1 MATSPAHET
10 LIKNLVKEKGKD
22 CFRRL
27 GAGAGIAAKLSS
39 DAQRGIRGDDADVR
53 RRKEA
58 FGDNA
63 YPKPKPKTFL
73 GHFLDAL
80 SDIFL
85 VALLVCAAVSTG
97 FGIKE
102 HGLKDGWYDGVG
114 IFLAVFLVSSVSAAG
129 SYTQAKQAD
138 KLARESANIAV
149 NVVRAGRRHDVSMFD
164 VVVGDVVILKI
175 GDAVPADGVFLE
187 GYGLQVDESGMTG
200 EPTGIDVDAENN
212 PFLAA
217 GANVMHGRGRML
229 VTAVGT
235 DTVLGELMNAGE
247 NAADD
252 PVPLQERLER
262 LTTTIGNIG
271 VAVSLVSFTLLAA
284 RHLTGSGTG
293 KTPPLLE
300 KGVPL
305 AVTLMVTFSMR
316 RVVKENAMVHRLS
329 VLETMG
335 SVTAIC
341 ADKTGT
347 LTLNQMEVTEFW
359 VGTRRP
365 GAATA
370 IAGGIVT
377 LLRQGAGLNTTGS
390 VYWPDNVSPPEISGS
405 PTEKAL
411 LSWAVTYLS
420 MDAATFKNSGKVLH
434 LEVFD
439 SAKEHSRAKTMD
451 NTTGALVVHYK
462 GAAEV
467 VLANCSMYVDMHG
480 ASRELGVEHMK
491 KIDKVI
497 NDMAVGGLHCMAF
510 AYKPIDDEGVGLTLL
525 GLLGLKDRCRPDVK
539 FAVEACRKAGVGVK
553 MVTTDNPLMARAIAM
568 ECGIL
573 SSNDSDG
580 IVIAG
585 HVFRAMPTVRQLEM
599 VDRIR
604 VVASSRPL
612 DKLLVVKRLKQKGH
626 VVAVTTGAGANDA
639 PAVNEADVVL
649 TMSIKGADLAAK
661 DTIILNDK
669 FHTVVTA
676 TRLGRCVYSNFQ
688 NFIQFNL
695 TVNAAALVVNLVS
708 TATTGNT
715 SLTTV
720 HLLWANLVIGT
731 MSALALAVDKPAD
744 AVMERPPIARTAPLI
759 SNAMWRNLAAQ
770 VAFQIAVLLALQY
783 LGRAVFGTDDKAN
796 GTMIFNVFVLCQVF
810 NEFNVRDMER
820 KNVLAG
826 VLGKN
831 KMFLVVVAATL
842 VLQVLTVE
850 ALTKFA
856 GTERLSLGQWGV
868 CVAIA
873 AVSWPVGWAVKF
885 IPMTA

>member
-1 MATSPAHET
+1 
-10 LIKNLVKEKGKD
+10 
-22 CFRRL
+22 
-27 GAGAGIAAKLSS
+27 
-39 DAQRGIRGDDADVR
+39 
-53 RRKEA
+53 
-58 FGDNA
+58 
-63 YPKPKPKTFL
+63 
-73 GHFLDAL
+73 
-80 SDIFL
+80 
-85 VALLVCAAVSTG
+85 
-97 FGIKE
+97 
-102 HGLKDGWYDGVG
+102 
-114 IFLAVFLVSSVSAAG
+114 
-129 SYTQAKQAD
+129 
-138 KLARESANIAV
+138 
-149 NVVRAGRRHDVSMFD
+149 
-164 VVVGDVVILKI
+164 
-175 GDAVPADGVFLE
+175 
-187 GYGLQVDESGMTG
+187 
-200 EPTGIDVDAENN
+200 
-212 PFLAA
+212 
-217 GANVMHGRGRML
+217 
-229 VTAVGT
+229 
-235 DTVLGELMNAGE
+235 
-247 NAADD
+247 
-252 PVPLQERLER
+252 
-262 LTTTIGNIG
+262 
-271 VAVSLVSFTLLAA
+271 
-284 RHLTGSGTG
+284 
-293 KTPPLLE
+293 
-300 KGVPL
+300 
-305 AVTLMVTFSMR
+305 MVTFSMR

-329 VLETMG
+329 ALETMG

-347 LTLNQMEVTEFW
+347 LTLNQMEVTDFW
-359 VGTRRP
+359 VGTHRP

-370 IAGGIVT
+370 ISGGIVT

-411 LSWAVTYLS
+411 LSWAVTDLG
-420 MDAATFKNSGKVLH
+420 MDATTFKNSDKVVH

-439 SAKEHSRAKTMD
+439 SARREHSRAKTMD
-451 NTTGALVVHYK
+451 STTGALVVHYK

-467 VLANCSMYVDMHG
+467 VLPSCSMYVDMHG
-480 ASRELGVEHMK
+480 ELRELGVGHLK
-491 KIDKVI
+491 KLDKVI
-497 NDMAVGGLHCMAF
+497 NYMAVSGLHCMAL
-510 AYKPIDDEGVGLTLL
+510 AYKPVDDEGVGLTLL

-539 FAVEACRKAGVGVK
+539 FAVEACRRAGVGVK

-573 SSNDSDG
+573 SSNDPDG

-585 HVFRAMPTVRQLEM
+585 HEFRAMSMVRQLEM
-599 VDRIR
+599 VDKIR

-612 DKLLVVKRLKQKGH
+612 DKLLLVKRLKQKGH
-626 VVAVTTGAGANDA
+626 VVAVTTGAGADDA
-639 PAVNEADVVL
+639 PALKEADVVL
-649 TMSIKGADLAAK
+649 TMSIKGTDLATK

-676 TRLGRCVYSNFQ
+676 MRLGRCVYSNFQ

-695 TVNAAALVVNLVS
+695 TINAAALVVNLVS

-770 VAFQIAVLLALQY
+770 VAFQIAVLMALQY

-826 VLGKN
+826 VLGKNN

-873 AVSWPVGWAVKF
+873 AVSWPVGWAVKL